1 MSLFKSFSPACK
13 FHSYGRLSDG
23 VKKGKNR
30 MAPISA
36 AVIPLLL
43 LLIIIPSAKVS
54 KAYLSQ
60 QTKDT
65 IGNSYT
71 MILTQAKLTE
81 LKEN

>member
-1 MSLFKSFSPACK
+1 MSLFKSSSPACK

-23 VKKGKNR
+23 VKKGQEQNGFHFSSCDTF
-30 MAPISA
+30 I
-36 AVIPLLL
+36 II
-43 LLIIIPSAKVS
+43 IIIPSAKVS

-60 QTKDT
+60 QIKDT

-71 MILTQAKLTE
+71 MIFTQTKFTE